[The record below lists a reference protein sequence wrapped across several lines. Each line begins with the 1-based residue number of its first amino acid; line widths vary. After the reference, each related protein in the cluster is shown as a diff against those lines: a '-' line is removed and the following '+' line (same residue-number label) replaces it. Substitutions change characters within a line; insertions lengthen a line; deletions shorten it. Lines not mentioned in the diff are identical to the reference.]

1 MFARDGFSCWNVRGK
16 HCAAPVFKIGFKGGW
31 KKVTGLVRNHEESE
45 NRSDH
50 AGRQRRQGAGGS
62 GPLMKLEASSP
73 AGPAGQASAHGSPLI
88 SVVIPLYNEGANLR
102 AFLSDV
108 RAAMDK
114 AGCPFELILIDDGS
128 PDDTWKVITDEA
140 GVLPA
145 IRAVRLSRNFGK
157 ELALCAGLDRARGDV
172 MVLMDGDGQHPP
184 ALLPDMLR
192 LWQTTGADIVDAVK
206 IKRGPE
212 SLSGKFGA
220 LLFYVILN
228 KLSGFDL
235 RGASDFKLMNRKA
248 INAWLEMRERNVFFR
263 GMTAWMGFTTVRIP
277 FEVVPRAAGK
287 SSWSYL
293 KRLRLAVTG
302 LTAFSSFPL
311 QLVTLAGA
319 LFLVFAV
326 LLGAQT
332 LYLKIAGR
340 AVSGFA
346 TVILLELIIGSS
358 LMISL
363 GIVGEYLARIYEEV
377 KGRPRYVVADS
388 IEGEMNQPLPEATSA
403 GSPTT
408 GHS

>member
-1 MFARDGFSCWNVRGK
+1 
-16 HCAAPVFKIGFKGGW
+16 
-31 KKVTGLVRNHEESE
+31 
-45 NRSDH
+45 
-50 AGRQRRQGAGGS
+50 
-62 GPLMKLEASSP
+62 MKLEESGL
-73 AGPAGQASAHGSPLI
+73 AGPEAQASAHGSPLI
-88 SVVIPLYNEGANLR
+88 SVIIPLYNEGANLH
-102 AFLSDV
+102 AFLADV
-108 RAAMDK
+108 RAALDK
-114 AGCPFELILIDDGS
+114 TGCPFELVLIDDGS
-128 PDDTWKVITDEA
+128 PDDTWKVVSDEA
-140 GVLPA
+140 GTLPA

-157 ELALCAGLDRARGDV
+157 ELALCAGLERARGDV

-192 LWQTTGADIVDAVK
+192 LWQTTGADIVEAVK

-212 SLSGKFGA
+212 SLSGKLGA
-220 LLFYVILN
+220 LLFYIILN

-235 RGASDFKLMNRKA
+235 KGASDFKLMNRKA
-248 INAWLEMRERNVFFR
+248 INAWLGLQERNVFFR
-263 GMTAWMGFTTVRIP
+263 GMTAWLGFTTVRIP
-277 FEVVPRAAGK
+277 FEVVPRSSGK

-319 LFLVFAV
+319 VFFVFAV

-332 LYLKIAGR
+332 LYLKLAGR

-377 KGRPRYVVADS
+377 KGRPRYVVSHS
-388 IEGEMNQPLPEATSA
+388 IERGINQSLAEPESA
-403 GSPTT
+403 PSPTAEQ
-408 GHS
+408 G

>member
-1 MFARDGFSCWNVRGK
+1 MKSEELGPPELPTGASK
-16 HCAAPVFKIGFKGGW
+16 H
-31 KKVTGLVRNHEESE
+31 
-45 NRSDH
+45 
-50 AGRQRRQGAGGS
+50 
-62 GPLMKLEASSP
+62 EAT
-73 AGPAGQASAHGSPLI
+73 LI
-88 SVVIPLYNEGANLR
+88 SVIIPLYNEGANLHL
-102 AFLSDV
+102 FLADV
-108 RAAMDK
+108 RAAM
-114 AGCPFELILIDDGS
+114 ATTGCPFELILIDDGS
-128 PDDTWKVITDEA
+128 PDDTWKVISDEA
-140 GVLPA
+140 GALPA

-157 ELALCAGLDRARGDV
+157 ELALCAGLERARGEA

-192 LWQTTGADIVDAVK
+192 LWQTTGADIVEAVK
-206 IKRGPE
+206 VKRGPE
-212 SLSGKFGA
+212 SLSGKLGA
-220 LLFYVILN
+220 LLFYIILN

-235 RGASDFKLMNRKA
+235 KGASDFKLMNRKA
-248 INAWLEMRERNVFFR
+248 INAWLELQERNVFFR
-263 GMTAWMGFTTVRIP
+263 GMTAWLGFTTVRIP
-277 FEVVPRAAGK
+277 FEVARRSAGK

-319 LFLVFAV
+319 LFFVFAV

-332 LYLKIAGR
+332 LYLKLAGR

-377 KGRPRYVVADS
+377 KGRPRYVVGQS
-388 IEGEMNQPLPEATSA
+388 IESA
-403 GSPTT
+403 ASPSVKEDT
-408 GHS
+408 

>member
-1 MFARDGFSCWNVRGK
+1 
-16 HCAAPVFKIGFKGGW
+16 
-31 KKVTGLVRNHEESE
+31 
-45 NRSDH
+45 
-50 AGRQRRQGAGGS
+50 
-62 GPLMKLEASSP
+62 MKLEKLDP
-73 AGPAGQASAHGSPLI
+73 AGSEAQASGPGSPLI
-88 SVVIPLYNEGANLR
+88 SVVIPLYCEGANLR
-102 AFLSDV
+102 AFVSDV
-108 RAAMDK
+108 KTALEK
-114 AGCPFELILIDDGS
+114 AGVPFELILIDDGS
-128 PDDTWKVITDEA
+128 PDDTWKVISDEA
-140 GVLPA
+140 RSLPA

-157 ELALCAGLDRARGDV
+157 ELALCAGLERARGDA
-172 MVLMDGDGQHPP
+172 MILMDGDGQHPP

-192 LWQTTGADIVDAVK
+192 LWQTTGADIVEAVK

-220 LLFYVILN
+220 LLFYIILN

-248 INAWLEMRERNVFFR
+248 INAWLELQERNVFFR
-263 GMTAWMGFTTVRIP
+263 GMTAWLGFTTVRIP
-277 FEVVPRAAGK
+277 FEVARRSAGK

-293 KRLRLAVTG
+293 KRLRLAITG

-311 QLVTLAGA
+311 QLVTLAGGV
-319 LFLVFAV
+319 FFVFAI

-332 LYLKIAGR
+332 LYLKLAGR

-377 KGRPRYVVADS
+377 KGRPRYVVTHS
-388 IEGEMNQPLPEATSA
+388 IEQEIDPPLAEAESDP
-403 GSPTT
+403 GPTLKQGVDT
-408 GHS
+408 